1 MNFYGVIIGS
11 EILNGRRE
19 DSHFSFLRDQ
29 LKERGFKLAGVFTI
43 EDNPSLIKSIYEF
56 IQSVPDSVMF
66 SFGGIGATP
75 DDYTRK
81 VSAEIFRNGEMEF
94 QKEFEKKIRDRFG
107 NELIERRIQ
116 MSYLPKNS
124 GVLKNNPINGMYGY
138 YLDERFFFVPGF
150 PEMAHPMIVEA
161 LDKFYPNSEKQIFT
175 KNLIAQTSEA
185 NLIGWMENLSEE
197 ITLSCLPKLEKDEN
211 GKIIPSAEIEISS
224 ENSEVLE
231 IEFQKLQKVLS
242 ELGI

>member
-11 EILNGRRE
+11 EILNARRE

-43 EDNPSLIKSIYEF
+43 EDNPNLMKGIYEF
-56 IQSVPDSVMF
+56 IKSVPNSVMF

-81 VSAEIFRNGEMEF
+81 VSAEVFRNGEMEF

-116 MSYLPKNS
+116 MSYLPKDS
-124 GVLKNNPINGMYGY
+124 GVLKNNPVNGMYGY
-138 YLDERFFFVPGF
+138 YLDDRFFFVPGF
-150 PEMAHPMIVEA
+150 PEMAHPMITEA
-161 LDKFYPNSEKQIFT
+161 FDKFYPNSQKKIFK

-185 NLIGWMENLSEE
+185 NLIGWMESLSPE
-197 ITLSCLPKLEKDEN
+197 ITLSCLPKLDKDES
-211 GKIIPSAEIEISS
+211 GKIFPSAEIEITS
-224 ENSEVLE
+224 ENSEILE
-231 IEFQKLQKVLS
+231 IEFKKLQKVLN
-242 ELGI
+242 ELGL